1 MRNTAVYITTVLVL
15 ALATGGVLVG
25 SPGLPG
31 VRLEPAK
38 TWVGLARVH
47 LSVSDL
53 KVVDKALV
61 GTYEIHIPLAPD
73 KDDRGTVRFELE
85 RPLDQTLVEGSVLL
99 GLGQSTVGPRTH
111 RIRCAFGDDDSV
123 RIEVDSGDRR
133 LSFRSRWV
141 PAS

>member
-1 MRNTAVYITTVLVL
+1 MRNKAGYIATALVL
-15 ALATGGVLVG
+15 ALSTGGALVG
-25 SPGLPG
+25 STGMGG

-53 KVVDKALV
+53 KVVDQALV

-73 KDDRGTVRFELE
+73 RDDRGTVRFELE
-85 RPLDQTLVEGSVLL
+85 RPLDQTLLEGTVLL
-99 GLGQSTVGPRTH
+99 GLGQSSVGPRTH
-111 RIRCAFGDDDSV
+111 RIRCAFGDDESV

-133 LSFRSRWV
+133 LSFRSRWL